1 MSSPNGV
8 AVPAPAREKAAFRK
22 LKPGPGLSRQAVA
35 ADQCLRL
42 RVALAALSTESGYE
56 AVTVRALIRRA
67 SVSTSTFYK
76 HFGSVEEC
84 FAAIVGMTIRS
95 LVGQVRD
102 RRDHGGDTLG
112 GLRATVHYLMETM
125 AREPEI
131 ARAVFVETFAA
142 GPRVR
147 GEMDA
152 ALGEFEELLAE
163 ALELAPRP
171 AVGTRHLAVGLVAG
185 VVRIVR
191 KTTLTGRADELP
203 ELADELTDWMLAVA
217 HEEVVGFR
225 APRSRSAPVAG
236 TSRSPRLAAPPS
248 REAVADSSRRAVMAT
263 ARLAAE
269 NGLAGLTSAR
279 IRKDAGL
286 SRSEFDRHFRG
297 VEDCFLDAVESIS
310 ELAGN
315 AAELAAAGTESWERR
330 IYKTM
335 MALCTLAAADRAL
348 SRLVLLD
355 ITAPGRTG
363 LLRREELISRC
374 VAHIRAGAPADKRPS
389 ELVVDASIGAIWR
402 IAETEVAAG
411 RTAQLPLV
419 APVFV
424 YMLLASRR
432 PQVPEPTVESRI

>member
-1 MSSPNGV
+1 MSGPNGV
-8 AVPAPAREKAAFRK
+8 AVPAPAPEGAVFRK
-22 LKPGPGLSRQAVA
+22 LRPGPGLSREAVA

-42 RVALAALSTESGYE
+42 RAALSSLAAESGYDTI
-56 AVTVRALIRRA
+56 TVRALIRRA

-76 HFGSVEEC
+76 HFASVEEC
-84 FAAIVGMTIRS
+84 FAAIIGMTIRS

-102 RRDHGGDTLG
+102 GRGRDADTLRA
-112 GLRATVHYLMETM
+112 LRAAVRYLMEAM
-125 AREPEI
+125 AREPET
-131 ARAVFVETFAA
+131 ARAVFVEAFAA

-152 ALGEFEELLAE
+152 ALAEFEELLAE

-171 AVGTRHLAVGLVAG
+171 AVGTRHLAGGLVAG
-185 VVRIVR
+185 VVRVVR
-191 KTTLTGRADELP
+191 KTTLTDRADELP
-203 ELADELTDWMLAVA
+203 LLADELTDWMLAVA

-225 APRSRSAPVAG
+225 APRSRSAPKAG
-236 TSRSPRLAAPPS
+236 GSRIARLDPAPPS
-248 REAVADSSRRAVMAT
+248 REAVADAGRRAVMAT
-263 ARLAAE
+263 ARLASA

-310 ELAGN
+310 ELAAN
-315 AAELAAAGTESWERR
+315 AAELSAAGTESWERR
-330 IYKTM
+330 IFKM
-335 MALCTLAAADRAL
+335 MTALCTLAAGDLAL
-348 SRLVLLD
+348 SRMVLLD
-355 ITAPGRTG
+355 ITAPGRPG

-374 VAHIRAGAPADKRPS
+374 VAHVRAGAPPDKRPS
-389 ELVVDASIGAIWR
+389 ELVVDASLGAIWR

-411 RTAQLPLV
+411 RSAQLPLV

-432 PQVPEPTVESRI
+432 PQVATAPAVA

>member
-1 MSSPNGV
+1 MSSPHGV
-8 AVPAPAREKAAFRK
+8 AVPALALEPTAFKK
-22 LKPGPGLSRQAVA
+22 LKPGPGLSREAVA

-42 RVALAALSTESGYE
+42 RTALCDLTAESGYDT
-56 AVTVRALIRRA
+56 VTVRALIRRA

-76 HFGSVEEC
+76 HFGGVEEC
-84 FAAIVGMTIRS
+84 FAAIVGMTIRG
-95 LVGQVRD
+95 LVAQVRD
-102 RRDHGGDTLG
+102 GRRPGEDTLI
-112 GLRATVHYLMETM
+112 GLRAAVRYLMESM
-125 AREPEI
+125 AREPQV
-131 ARAVFVETFAA
+131 ARAVFVEAFAA

-147 GEMDA
+147 GEVDA
-152 ALGEFEELLAE
+152 ALGEFEALLAA
-163 ALELAPRP
+163 ALALAPRP

-191 KTTLTGRADELP
+191 KTTLTGRAEELP
-203 ELADELTDWMLAVA
+203 ALADELTDWMLAVA

-225 APRSRSAPVAG
+225 AQRSRSAPAAG
-236 TSRSPRLAAPPS
+236 DHHLARLGAAPPS
-248 REAVADSSRRAVMAT
+248 REAVADASHRAVMAT

-269 NGLAGLTSAR
+269 SGLAGLTSAR

-286 SRSEFDRHFRG
+286 SRSEFDRHFKG

-310 ELAGN
+310 ELAAN
-315 AAELAAAGTESWERR
+315 AAELAAAGTGSWERR

-335 MALCTLAAADRAL
+335 TALCTLAAADQAL

-363 LLRREELISRC
+363 LLRREELIGRC
-374 VAHIRAGAPADKRPS
+374 ATHIRAGAPPDKRPS
-389 ELVVDASIGAIWR
+389 EVVVDASISAIWR

-411 RTAQLPLV
+411 RTAQLPRV

-432 PQVPEPTVESRI
+432 PQVPRAAVA

>member
-1 MSSPNGV
+1 MSSPNGI
-8 AVPAPAREKAAFRK
+8 AVSAPAPQKTVFRK
-22 LKPGPGLSRQAVA
+22 LKPGPGLSREAVA

-42 RVALAALSTESGYE
+42 RAALCSLAAESGYD

-76 HFGSVEEC
+76 HFASVEEC
-84 FAAIVGMTIRS
+84 FAAIIGMTIRG
-95 LVGQVRD
+95 LVAQVRD
-102 RRDHGGDTLG
+102 GRRGRDDTLS
-112 GLRATVHYLMETM
+112 GLRSAVRYLMESM
-125 AREPEI
+125 AREPQM
-131 ARAVFVETFAA
+131 ARAVFVEAFAA

-191 KTTLTGRADELP
+191 KTTLTGRAEELP
-203 ELADELTDWMLAVA
+203 GLADELTDWMLAVA

-225 APRSRSAPVAG
+225 APRSRSAPAGNAQLTRVA
-236 TSRSPRLAAPPS
+236 AAAPS
-248 REAVADSSRRAVMAT
+248 REVVADSGRRAVMAT

-269 NGLAGLTSAR
+269 SGLAGLTSAR

-286 SRSEFDRHFRG
+286 SRSEFDRHFKG

-310 ELAGN
+310 ELAAN
-315 AAELAAAGTESWERR
+315 AAALAAAGTESWERR

-335 MALCTLAAADRAL
+335 TALCTLAAADRAL

-363 LLRREELISRC
+363 LLRREELIGRC
-374 VAHIRAGAPADKRPS
+374 VTHVRAGAPADKRPS
-389 ELVVDASIGAIWR
+389 ELVVEASISAIWR

-411 RTAQLPLV
+411 RTAQLPRV

-432 PQVPEPTVESRI
+432 PQVAAATAVA

>member
-8 AVPAPAREKAAFRK
+8 AVTAPETKKPPFTK
-22 LKPGPGLSRQAVA
+22 LKPGPGLSREAVA

-42 RVALAALSTESGYE
+42 RAALCALAAESGYDT
-56 AVTVRALIRRA
+56 VTVRALIRRA

-84 FAAIVGMTIRS
+84 FAAIIGMTIRG
-95 LVGQVRD
+95 LVAQVRD
-102 RRDHGGDTLG
+102 GHRLDADTLR
-112 GLRATVHYLMETM
+112 GLRAAVRHLMETM
-125 AREPEI
+125 AREPQV
-131 ARAVFVETFAA
+131 AQAVFVEAFAA

-163 ALELAPRP
+163 ALEVAPRP

-191 KTTLTGRADELP
+191 KTTLTGRVEELP
-203 ELADELTDWMLAVA
+203 GLADELTDWMLAVA

-225 APRSRSAPVAG
+225 APRGRAAADLVEPH
-236 TSRSPRLAAPPS
+236 LARVTVAPPS
-248 REAVADSSRRAVMAT
+248 RELVADSSRRAVMAT

-269 NGLAGLTSAR
+269 SGLAGLTSAR

-286 SRSEFDRHFRG
+286 SRSEFDRHFKG

-310 ELAGN
+310 ELAAN
-315 AAELAAAGTESWERR
+315 AAELAAAGTGSWERR

-335 MALCTLAAADRAL
+335 TALCTLAAADRAL

-374 VAHIRAGAPADKRPS
+374 VNHIRAAAPADKRPS
-389 ELVVDASIGAIWR
+389 ELVVDASISAIWR

-411 RTAQLPLV
+411 RTAQLPRV

-432 PQVPEPTVESRI
+432 PQARAAVA

>member
-1 MSSPNGV
+1 MGSPSRPPPSNQQSS
-8 AVPAPAREKAAFRK
+8 RK
-22 LKPGPGLSRQAVA
+22 LKPGPGLSREAVA

-42 RVALAALSTESGYE
+42 RAALCDLTAESGYD

-84 FAAIVGMTIRS
+84 FAAIVGMTIRG
-95 LVGQVRD
+95 LVAQVRD
-102 RRDHGGDTLG
+102 GRRTGDDTLI
-112 GLRATVHYLMETM
+112 GLRAAVRYLMESM
-125 AREPEI
+125 AREPQV
-131 ARAVFVETFAA
+131 ARAVFVEAFAA

-152 ALGEFEELLAE
+152 ALGEFEALLAA
-163 ALELAPRP
+163 ALALAPRP

-191 KTTLTGRADELP
+191 KTTLTGRAEELP
-203 ELADELTDWMLAVA
+203 ALADELTDWMLAVA

-236 TSRSPRLAAPPS
+236 DHRLARLGAAPPS
-248 REAVADSSRRAVMAT
+248 REAVADASRRAVMAT

-269 NGLAGLTSAR
+269 SGLAGLTSAR

-286 SRSEFDRHFRG
+286 SRSEFDRHFKG

-310 ELAGN
+310 ELAAN
-315 AAELAAAGTESWERR
+315 AAELAAAGTGELGAADLQDDDDALHTGRR
-330 IYKTM
+330 RPG
-335 MALCTLAAADRAL
+335 ALAAGAARHHRPRPHRPAAPRRADRPLRHPHPRRRAAPQAPL
-348 SRLVLLD
+348 RARRRRLDQRDLADRRNRSR
-355 ITAPGRTG
+355 
-363 LLRREELISRC
+363 RR
-374 VAHIRAGAPADKRPS
+374 
-389 ELVVDASIGAIWR
+389 
-402 IAETEVAAG
+402 
-411 RTAQLPLV
+411 RTAQLPRV

-432 PQVPEPTVESRI
+432 PQAPRAAVA